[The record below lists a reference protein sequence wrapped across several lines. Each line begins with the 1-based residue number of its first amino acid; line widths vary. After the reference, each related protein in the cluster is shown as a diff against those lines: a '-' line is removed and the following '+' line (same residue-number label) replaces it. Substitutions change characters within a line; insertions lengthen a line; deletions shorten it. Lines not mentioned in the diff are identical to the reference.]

1 MKRKKRNRTII
12 AVVVVVVLALIGCSF
27 FEYSQIQDLKAANA
41 TYQNELTKN
50 QQTVYVAK
58 DLINAGDVV
67 TDTGDNANVEKQTVY
82 TGLESYNYIT
92 ESEMNTR
99 AKVDIAAGVPVMY
112 NMVTDV
118 TVDNDTRDYEI
129 SVANLTTDQKENDVV
144 DVRVIFPNGEDYVV
158 LAKKQITNL
167 NLENCVFT
175 SQLNEEEILRF
186 ASAIVDAYMTTGA
199 RIYTTRYVEENIQ
212 ETSTPNYPV
221 RETTIALINS
231 DPNVVTKATETLN
244 LEARL
249 SLEQRLGTLTED
261 ELDAVAEGF
270 GLTDTAKSSVLGS
283 SNTTTT
289 ETTEEVTTD
298 QSNEETTT
306 ESESSANSG
315 TTDSETEN

>member
-1 MKRKKRNRTII
+1 MI
-12 AVVVVVVLALIGCSF
+12 VVIVLLALIICSF
-27 FEYSQIQDLKAANA
+27 FEYSKIQDLKAANIM
-41 TYQNELTKN
+41 YQTELSNN
-50 QQTVYVAK
+50 QQTVYVAT
-58 DLINAGDVV
+58 DLINAGDIV
-67 TDTGDNANVEKQTVY
+67 TDTGENANVEKQTVY

-118 TVDNDTRDYEI
+118 VVDNDTRDYEI

-144 DVRVIFPNGEDYVV
+144 DIRVIFPNGEDYVI
-158 LAKKQITNL
+158 LSKKQITNL

-261 ELDAVAEGF
+261 ELDAVSEGF

-283 SNTTTT
+283 TST
-289 ETTEEVTTD
+289 VT
-298 QSNEETTT
+298 SNEETTDT
-306 ESESSANSG
+306 ESADVSSETDSASDSG
-315 TTDSETEN
+315 TTDPESTNQ

>member
-1 MKRKKRNRTII
+1 MI
-12 AVVVVVVLALIGCSF
+12 VVIVLLALIICSF
-27 FEYSQIQDLKAANA
+27 FEYSKIQDLKAAN
-41 TYQNELTKN
+41 TMYQTELSNN
-50 QQTVYVAK
+50 QQTVYVAT
-58 DLINAGDVV
+58 DLINAGDIV
-67 TDTGDNANVEKQTVY
+67 TDTGENANVEKQTVY

-118 TVDNDTRDYEI
+118 VVDNDTRDYEI

-144 DVRVIFPNGEDYVV
+144 DIRVIFPNGEDYVI
-158 LAKKQITNL
+158 LSKKQITNL
-167 NLENCVFT
+167 YLENCVFT

-261 ELDAVAEGF
+261 ELDAVSEGF

-283 SNTTTT
+283 TSTAT
-289 ETTEEVTTD
+289 
-298 QSNEETTT
+298 SNEETTDT
-306 ESESSANSG
+306 ESADVSSETDSASDSG
-315 TTDSETEN
+315 TTDPESTNQ

>member
-1 MKRKKRNRTII
+1 MI
-12 AVVVVVVLALIGCSF
+12 VVIVLLALIICSF
-27 FEYSQIQDLKAANA
+27 FEYSKIQDLKAAN
-41 TYQNELTKN
+41 TMYQTELSNN
-50 QQTVYVAK
+50 QQTVYVAT
-58 DLINAGDVV
+58 DLINAGDIV
-67 TDTGDNANVEKQTVY
+67 TDTGENANVEKQTVY

-118 TVDNDTRDYEI
+118 VVDNDTRDYEI

-144 DVRVIFPNGEDYVV
+144 DIRVIFPNGEDYVI
-158 LAKKQITNL
+158 LSKKQITNL

-261 ELDAVAEGF
+261 ELDAVSEGF

-283 SNTTTT
+283 ASTAT
-289 ETTEEVTTD
+289 
-298 QSNEETTT
+298 SNEETTDT
-306 ESESSANSG
+306 ESADVSSETDSASDSG
-315 TTDSETEN
+315 TTDPESTNQ

>member
-1 MKRKKRNRTII
+1 MI
-12 AVVVVVVLALIGCSF
+12 VVIVLLALIICSF
-27 FEYSQIQDLKAANA
+27 FEYSKIQDLKAANIM
-41 TYQNELTKN
+41 YQTELSNN
-50 QQTVYVAK
+50 QQTVYVAT
-58 DLINAGDVV
+58 DLINAGDIV
-67 TDTGDNANVEKQTVY
+67 TDTGENANVEKQTVY

-118 TVDNDTRDYEI
+118 VVDNDTRDYEI

-144 DVRVIFPNGEDYVV
+144 DIRVIFPNGEDYVI
-158 LAKKQITNL
+158 LSKKQITNL

-261 ELDAVAEGF
+261 ELDAVSEGF
-270 GLTDTAKSSVLGS
+270 GLTETAKSSVLGS
-283 SNTTTT
+283 TSTAT
-289 ETTEEVTTD
+289 
-298 QSNEETTT
+298 SNEETTDT
-306 ESESSANSG
+306 ESADVSSETDSASDSG
-315 TTDSETEN
+315 TTDPESTNQ

>member
-1 MKRKKRNRTII
+1 MI
-12 AVVVVVVLALIGCSF
+12 VVIVLLALIICSF
-27 FEYSQIQDLKAANA
+27 FEYSKIQDLKAANIM
-41 TYQNELTKN
+41 YQTELSNN
-50 QQTVYVAK
+50 QQTVYVAT
-58 DLINAGDVV
+58 DLINAGDIV
-67 TDTGDNANVEKQTVY
+67 TDTGENANVEKQTVY

-118 TVDNDTRDYEI
+118 VVDNDTRDYEI

-144 DVRVIFPNGEDYVV
+144 DIRVIFPNGEDYVI
-158 LAKKQITNL
+158 LSKKQITNL

-261 ELDAVAEGF
+261 ELDAVSEGF

-283 SNTTTT
+283 TSTAT
-289 ETTEEVTTD
+289 
-298 QSNEETTT
+298 SNEETTDT
-306 ESESSANSG
+306 DSADVSSETDSASDSG
-315 TTDSETEN
+315 TTDPESTNQ

>member
-1 MKRKKRNRTII
+1 MI
-12 AVVVVVVLALIGCSF
+12 VVIVLLALIICSF
-27 FEYSQIQDLKAANA
+27 FEYSKIQDLKAAN
-41 TYQNELTKN
+41 TMYQTELSNN
-50 QQTVYVAK
+50 QQTVYVAT
-58 DLINAGDVV
+58 DLINAGDIV
-67 TDTGDNANVEKQTVY
+67 TDTGENANVEKQTVY

-118 TVDNDTRDYEI
+118 VVDNDTRDYEI

-144 DVRVIFPNGEDYVV
+144 DIRVIFPNGEDYVI
-158 LAKKQITNL
+158 LSKKQITNL

-261 ELDAVAEGF
+261 ELDAVSEGF

-283 SNTTTT
+283 TSTAT
-289 ETTEEVTTD
+289 
-298 QSNEETTT
+298 SNEETTDT
-306 ESESSANSG
+306 ESADVSSETDSASDSG
-315 TTDSETEN
+315 TTDPESTNQ

>member
-1 MKRKKRNRTII
+1 MI
-12 AVVVVVVLALIGCSF
+12 VVIVLLALIICSF
-27 FEYSQIQDLKAANA
+27 FEYSKIQDLKAANIM
-41 TYQNELTKN
+41 YQTELSNN
-50 QQTVYVAK
+50 QQTVYVAT
-58 DLINAGDVV
+58 DLINVGDIV
-67 TDTGDNANVEKQTVY
+67 TDTGENANVEKQTVY

-118 TVDNDTRDYEI
+118 VVDNDTRDYEI

-144 DVRVIFPNGEDYVV
+144 DIRVIFPNGEDYVI
-158 LAKKQITNL
+158 LSKKQITNL

-261 ELDAVAEGF
+261 ELDAVSEGF

-283 SNTTTT
+283 TSTAT
-289 ETTEEVTTD
+289 
-298 QSNEETTT
+298 SNEETTDT
-306 ESESSANSG
+306 ESADVSSETDSASDSG
-315 TTDSETEN
+315 TTDPESTNQ

>member
-1 MKRKKRNRTII
+1 MI
-12 AVVVVVVLALIGCSF
+12 VVIVLLALIICSF
-27 FEYSQIQDLKAANA
+27 FEYSKIQDLKEAN
-41 TYQNELTKN
+41 TMYQTELSNN
-50 QQTVYVAK
+50 QQTVYVAT
-58 DLINAGDVV
+58 DLINAGDIV
-67 TDTGDNANVEKQTVY
+67 TDTGENANVEKQTVY

-118 TVDNDTRDYEI
+118 VVDNDTRDYEI

-144 DVRVIFPNGEDYVV
+144 DIRVIFPNGEDYVI
-158 LAKKQITNL
+158 LSKKQITNL

-261 ELDAVAEGF
+261 ELDAVSEGF

-283 SNTTTT
+283 TSTAT
-289 ETTEEVTTD
+289 
-298 QSNEETTT
+298 SNEETTDT
-306 ESESSANSG
+306 ESADVSSETDSASDSG
-315 TTDSETEN
+315 TTDPESTNQ

>member
-1 MKRKKRNRTII
+1 MI
-12 AVVVVVVLALIGCSF
+12 VVIVLLALIICSF
-27 FEYSQIQDLKAANA
+27 FEYSKIQDLKAANIM
-41 TYQNELTKN
+41 YQTELSNN
-50 QQTVYVAK
+50 QQTVYVAT
-58 DLINAGDVV
+58 DLINAGDIV
-67 TDTGDNANVEKQTVY
+67 TDTGENANVEKQTVY

-118 TVDNDTRDYEI
+118 VVDNDTRDYEI

-144 DVRVIFPNGEDYVV
+144 DIRVIFPNGEDYVI
-158 LAKKQITNL
+158 LSKKQITNL

-261 ELDAVAEGF
+261 ELDAVSEGF

-283 SNTTTT
+283 TSTAT
-289 ETTEEVTTD
+289 
-298 QSNEETTT
+298 SNEETTDT
-306 ESESSANSG
+306 ESADVSSETDSASDSG
-315 TTDSETEN
+315 TTDPESTNQ

>member
-1 MKRKKRNRTII
+1 MKRKKRNRMLIMI
-12 AVVVVVVLALIGCSF
+12 VVIVLLALIICSF
-27 FEYSQIQDLKAANA
+27 FEYSKIQDLKAAN
-41 TYQNELTKN
+41 TMYQTELSNN
-50 QQTVYVAK
+50 QQTVYVAT
-58 DLINAGDVV
+58 DLINAGDIV
-67 TDTGDNANVEKQTVY
+67 TDTGENANVEKQTVY

-92 ESEMNTR
+92 ESEMSTR

-118 TVDNDTRDYEI
+118 VVDNDTRDYEI

-144 DVRVIFPNGEDYVV
+144 DIRVIFPNGEDYVI
-158 LAKKQITNL
+158 LSKKQITNL

-261 ELDAVAEGF
+261 ELDAVSEGF

-283 SNTTTT
+283 TSTST
-289 ETTEEVTTD
+289 
-298 QSNEETTT
+298 SNEETTDT
-306 ESESSANSG
+306 ESADVSSETDSASDSG
-315 TTDSETEN
+315 TTDPESTNQ

>member
-1 MKRKKRNRTII
+1 MKRKKRNRMLIMI
-12 AVVVVVVLALIGCSF
+12 VVIVLLALIICSF
-27 FEYSQIQDLKAANA
+27 FEYSKIQDLKAAN
-41 TYQNELTKN
+41 TMYQTELSNN
-50 QQTVYVAK
+50 QQTVYVAT
-58 DLINAGDVV
+58 DLINAGDIV
-67 TDTGDNANVEKQTVY
+67 TDTGENANVEKQTVY

-118 TVDNDTRDYEI
+118 VVDNDTRDYEI

-144 DVRVIFPNGEDYVV
+144 DIRVIFPNGEDYVI
-158 LAKKQITNL
+158 LSKKQITNL

-186 ASAIVDAYMTTGA
+186 ASAIVDTYMTTGA

-261 ELDAVAEGF
+261 ELDAVSEGF

-283 SNTTTT
+283 TST
-289 ETTEEVTTD
+289 VT
-298 QSNEETTT
+298 SNEETTDT
-306 ESESSANSG
+306 KSADVSSETDSASDSG
-315 TTDSETEN
+315 TTDPESTNQ

>member
-1 MKRKKRNRTII
+1 MKRKKRNRMLIMI
-12 AVVVVVVLALIGCSF
+12 VVIVLLALIICSF
-27 FEYSQIQDLKAANA
+27 FEYSKIQDLKAANIM
-41 TYQNELTKN
+41 YQTELSN
-50 QQTVYVAK
+50 SQQTVYVAT
-58 DLINAGDVV
+58 DLINAGDIV
-67 TDTGDNANVEKQTVY
+67 TDTGENANVEKQTVY

-118 TVDNDTRDYEI
+118 VVDNDTRDYEI

-144 DVRVIFPNGEDYVV
+144 DIRVIFPNGEDYVI
-158 LAKKQITNL
+158 LSKKQITNL

-261 ELDAVAEGF
+261 ELDAVSEGF

-283 SNTTTT
+283 TSTAT
-289 ETTEEVTTD
+289 
-298 QSNEETTT
+298 SNEETTDT
-306 ESESSANSG
+306 ESADVSSETDSASDSG
-315 TTDSETEN
+315 TTDPESTNQ

>member
-1 MKRKKRNRTII
+1 MKRKKRNRMLIMI
-12 AVVVVVVLALIGCSF
+12 VVIVLLALIICSF
-27 FEYSQIQDLKAANA
+27 FEYSKIQDLKAANIM
-41 TYQNELTKN
+41 YQTELSNN
-50 QQTVYVAK
+50 QQTVYVAT
-58 DLINAGDVV
+58 DLINAGDIV
-67 TDTGDNANVEKQTVY
+67 TDTGENANVEKQTVY

-118 TVDNDTRDYEI
+118 VVDNDTRDYEI

-144 DVRVIFPNGEDYVV
+144 DIRVIFPNGEDYVI
-158 LAKKQITNL
+158 LSKKQITNL

-261 ELDAVAEGF
+261 ELDAVSEGF

-283 SNTTTT
+283 TSTAT
-289 ETTEEVTTD
+289 
-298 QSNEETTT
+298 SNEETTDT
-306 ESESSANSG
+306 ESADVSSETDSASHSG
-315 TTDSETEN
+315 TTDPESTNQ

>member
-1 MKRKKRNRTII
+1 MI
-12 AVVVVVVLALIGCSF
+12 VVIVLLALIICSF
-27 FEYSQIQDLKAANA
+27 FEYSKIQDLKAAN
-41 TYQNELTKN
+41 TMYQTELSNN
-50 QQTVYVAK
+50 QQTVYVAT
-58 DLINAGDVV
+58 DLINAGDIV
-67 TDTGDNANVEKQTVY
+67 TDTGENANVEKQTVY

-118 TVDNDTRDYEI
+118 VVDNDTRDYEI

-144 DVRVIFPNGEDYVV
+144 DIRVIFPNGEDYVI
-158 LAKKQITNL
+158 LSKKQITNL

-261 ELDAVAEGF
+261 ELDAVSEGF

-283 SNTTTT
+283 TSTST
-289 ETTEEVTTD
+289 
-298 QSNEETTT
+298 SNEETTDT
-306 ESESSANSG
+306 ESADVSSETDSASDSG
-315 TTDSETEN
+315 TTDPESTNQ

>member
-1 MKRKKRNRTII
+1 MI
-12 AVVVVVVLALIGCSF
+12 VVIVLLALIICSF
-27 FEYSQIQDLKAANA
+27 FEYSKIQDLKAAN
-41 TYQNELTKN
+41 TMYQTELSNN
-50 QQTVYVAK
+50 QQTVYVAT
-58 DLINAGDVV
+58 DLINAGDIV
-67 TDTGDNANVEKQTVY
+67 TDTGENANIEKQTVY

-118 TVDNDTRDYEI
+118 VVDNDTRDYEI

-144 DVRVIFPNGEDYVV
+144 DIRVIFPNGEDYVI
-158 LAKKQITNL
+158 LSKKQITNL

-261 ELDAVAEGF
+261 ELDAVSEGF

-283 SNTTTT
+283 TSTAT
-289 ETTEEVTTD
+289 
-298 QSNEETTT
+298 SNEETTDT
-306 ESESSANSG
+306 ESADVSSETDSASDSG
-315 TTDSETEN
+315 TTDPESTNQ

>member
-1 MKRKKRNRTII
+1 MKRKKRNRMLIMI
-12 AVVVVVVLALIGCSF
+12 VVIVLLALIICSF
-27 FEYSQIQDLKAANA
+27 FEYSKIQDLKAAN
-41 TYQNELTKN
+41 TMYQTELSNN
-50 QQTVYVAK
+50 QQTVYVAT
-58 DLINAGDVV
+58 DLINAGDIV
-67 TDTGDNANVEKQTVY
+67 TDTGENANVEKQTVY

-118 TVDNDTRDYEI
+118 VVDNDTRDYEI

-144 DVRVIFPNGEDYVV
+144 DIRVIFPNGEDYVI
-158 LAKKQITNL
+158 LSKKQITNL

-261 ELDAVAEGF
+261 ELDAVSEGF

-283 SNTTTT
+283 TST
-289 ETTEEVTTD
+289 VT
-298 QSNEETTT
+298 SNEETTDT
-306 ESESSANSG
+306 ESADVSSETDSASDSG
-315 TTDSETEN
+315 TTDPESTNQ

>member
-1 MKRKKRNRTII
+1 MKRKKRNRMLIMI
-12 AVVVVVVLALIGCSF
+12 VVIVLLALIICSF
-27 FEYSQIQDLKAANA
+27 FEYSKIQDLKAAN
-41 TYQNELTKN
+41 TMYQTELSNN
-50 QQTVYVAK
+50 QQTVYVAT
-58 DLINAGDVV
+58 DLINAGDIV
-67 TDTGDNANVEKQTVY
+67 TDTGENANVEKQTVY

-118 TVDNDTRDYEI
+118 VVDNDTRDYEI

-144 DVRVIFPNGEDYVV
+144 DIRVIFPNGEDYVI
-158 LAKKQITNL
+158 LSKKQITNL

-186 ASAIVDAYMTTGA
+186 ASAIVDTYMTTGA

-261 ELDAVAEGF
+261 ELDAVSEGF

-283 SNTTTT
+283 TST
-289 ETTEEVTTD
+289 VT
-298 QSNEETTT
+298 SNEETTDT
-306 ESESSANSG
+306 ESADVSSETDSASDSG
-315 TTDSETEN
+315 TTDPESTNQ

>member
-1 MKRKKRNRTII
+1 M
-12 AVVVVVVLALIGCSF
+12 
-27 FEYSQIQDLKAANA
+27 
-41 TYQNELTKN
+41 YQTELSNN
-50 QQTVYVAK
+50 QQTVYVAT
-58 DLINAGDVV
+58 DLINAGDIV
-67 TDTGDNANVEKQTVY
+67 TDTGENANVEKQTVY

-118 TVDNDTRDYEI
+118 VVDNDTRDYEI

-144 DVRVIFPNGEDYVV
+144 DIRVIFPNGEDYVI
-158 LAKKQITNL
+158 LSKKQITNL

-261 ELDAVAEGF
+261 ELDAVSEGF

-283 SNTTTT
+283 TSTST
-289 ETTEEVTTD
+289 
-298 QSNEETTT
+298 SNEETTDT
-306 ESESSANSG
+306 ESADVSSETDSASDSG
-315 TTDSETEN
+315 TTDPESTNQ

>member
-1 MKRKKRNRTII
+1 MKRKKRNRMLIMI
-12 AVVVVVVLALIGCSF
+12 VVIVLLALIICSF
-27 FEYSQIQDLKAANA
+27 FEYSKIQDLKAAN
-41 TYQNELTKN
+41 TMYQTELSNN
-50 QQTVYVAK
+50 QQTVYVAT
-58 DLINAGDVV
+58 DLINAGDIV
-67 TDTGDNANVEKQTVY
+67 TDTGENANVEKQTVY

-118 TVDNDTRDYEI
+118 VVDNDTRDYEI

-144 DVRVIFPNGEDYVV
+144 DIRVIFPNGEDYVI
-158 LAKKQITNL
+158 LSKKQITNL

-231 DPNVVTKATETLN
+231 CLLYTSPSP
-244 LEARL
+244 R
-249 SLEQRLGTLTED
+249 
-261 ELDAVAEGF
+261 
-270 GLTDTAKSSVLGS
+270 DTR
-283 SNTTTT
+283 
-289 ETTEEVTTD
+289 
-298 QSNEETTT
+298 
-306 ESESSANSG
+306 
-315 TTDSETEN
+315 

>member
-1 MKRKKRNRTII
+1 MKRKKRNRMLIMI
-12 AVVVVVVLALIGCSF
+12 VVIVLLALIICSF
-27 FEYSQIQDLKAANA
+27 FEYSKIQDLKAAN
-41 TYQNELTKN
+41 TMYQTELSNN
-50 QQTVYVAK
+50 QQTVYVAT
-58 DLINAGDVV
+58 DLINAGDIV
-67 TDTGDNANVEKQTVY
+67 TDTGENANVEKQTVY

-118 TVDNDTRDYEI
+118 VVDNDTRDYEI

-144 DVRVIFPNGEDYVV
+144 DIRVIFPNGEDYVI
-158 LAKKQITNL
+158 LSKKQITNL

-186 ASAIVDAYMTTGA
+186 ASAIVDTYMTTGA

-261 ELDAVAEGF
+261 ELDAVSEGF

-283 SNTTTT
+283 ASTAT
-289 ETTEEVTTD
+289 
-298 QSNEETTT
+298 SNEETTDT
-306 ESESSANSG
+306 ESADVSSETDSASDSG
-315 TTDSETEN
+315 TTDPESTNQ

>member
-1 MKRKKRNRTII
+1 MKRKKRNRMLIMI
-12 AVVVVVVLALIGCSF
+12 VVIVLLALIICSF
-27 FEYSQIQDLKAANA
+27 FEYSKIQDLKAANIM
-41 TYQNELTKN
+41 YQTELSNN
-50 QQTVYVAK
+50 QQTVYVAT
-58 DLINAGDVV
+58 DLINAGDIV
-67 TDTGDNANVEKQTVY
+67 TDTGENANVEKQTVY

-99 AKVDIAAGVPVMY
+99 AKVDIVAGVPVMY

-118 TVDNDTRDYEI
+118 VVDNDTRDYEI

-144 DVRVIFPNGEDYVV
+144 DIRVIFPNGEDYVI
-158 LAKKQITNL
+158 LSKKQITNL

-261 ELDAVAEGF
+261 ELDAVSEGF

-283 SNTTTT
+283 TSTAT
-289 ETTEEVTTD
+289 
-298 QSNEETTT
+298 SNEETTDT
-306 ESESSANSG
+306 ESADVSSETDSASDSG
-315 TTDSETEN
+315 TTDPESTNQ

>member
-1 MKRKKRNRTII
+1 MKRKKRNRMLIMI
-12 AVVVVVVLALIGCSF
+12 VVIVLLALIICSF
-27 FEYSQIQDLKAANA
+27 FEYSKIQDLKAAN
-41 TYQNELTKN
+41 TMYQTELSNN
-50 QQTVYVAK
+50 QQTVYVAT
-58 DLINAGDVV
+58 DLINAGDIV
-67 TDTGDNANVEKQTVY
+67 TDTGENANVEKQTVY

-118 TVDNDTRDYEI
+118 VLDNDTRDYEI

-144 DVRVIFPNGEDYVV
+144 DIRVIFPNGEDYVI
-158 LAKKQITNL
+158 LSKKQITNL

-261 ELDAVAEGF
+261 ELDAVSEGF

-283 SNTTTT
+283 TSTST
-289 ETTEEVTTD
+289 
-298 QSNEETTT
+298 SNEETTDT
-306 ESESSANSG
+306 ESADVSSETDSASDSG
-315 TTDSETEN
+315 TTDPESTNQ